1 VLFVGFSIYPRF
13 QSLKDQP
20 SNNIN
25 EVKLLNPSKDHGVKL
40 LFLVSLFH
48 SCFLSFFLFSA
59 FFLGSWGFIEL
70 ASIMMVS
77 VGGPAK
83 SEIVF
88 GRIPSWI
95 LTRSHLKFL
104 RRCPI
109 HEAHPMSFVLQEVPS
124 RYLERAMMVVQN
136 LTSLETFQCFSNQPA
151 PMSILV
157 WQAV

>member
-1 VLFVGFSIYPRF
+1 MQTFKQRWASFSGGPAGSA
-13 QSLKDQP
+13 QSQTAP
-20 SNNIN
+20 SNSGQSQPTPGQQLDAI
-25 EVKLLNPSKDHGVKL
+25 
-40 LFLVSLFH
+40 SLPKKF
-48 SCFLSFFLFSA
+48 A
-59 FFLGSWGFIEL
+59 TI
-70 ASIMMVS
+70 AATATNVD
-77 VGGPAK
+77 GGPAK

>member
-1 VLFVGFSIYPRF
+1 M
-13 QSLKDQP
+13 DQFA
-20 SNNIN
+20 
-25 EVKLLNPSKDHGVKL
+25 H
-40 LFLVSLFH
+40 
-48 SCFLSFFLFSA
+48 
-59 FFLGSWGFIEL
+59 
-70 ASIMMVS
+70 
-77 VGGPAK
+77 AK

-151 PMSILV
+151 PSSFFPLCQYLCGKLCKSVKDAHVYIQDLICQDGNQTTQNIFENLLQV
-157 WQAV
+157 DPSYHLGRCKRAFCIGFQS